1 MASTTNPFDLLGNDV
16 EDTNVQPP
24 KPPKEIVKKNT
35 SSKKQD
41 VPPPSADPS
50 RANKNRP
57 KPTGNEA
64 AIRDRTRE
72 KNKRRDVPADT
83 KPKHPKSKAGD
94 RHSRADRND
103 THKKDVQGWGEGAN
117 REAEAEMKGEQDA
130 QNDEAEDSEEAKQ
143 DTPPKMSLQDYLNAA
158 ANNDLNK
165 KPEVK
170 KAAPIEDAELMVKQ
184 DEVLVE
190 PTKVKSVKGKQQK
203 TKEFLDFD
211 AKFVDTSKP
220 PRGGGR
226 GGFSGRGNRQGG
238 NRGGRGGRGGPRRV
252 KDSNPVQK
260 NADID
265 PKNLP
270 TLSWTAIL
278 PS

>member
-24 KPPKEIVKKNT
+24 KPPKELVKKNT

-83 KPKHPKSKAGD
+83 KPKHPKSKSGD
-94 RHSRADRND
+94 RHSRTARTDS
-103 THKKDVQGWGEGAN
+103 HKKDVQGWGEGAN
-117 REAEAEMKGEQDA
+117 REAEAEVQGEQDA
-130 QNDEAEDSEEAKQ
+130 QDEEADESEESKQ
-143 DTPPKMSLQDYLNAA
+143 NTPPKMSLQDYLTAA
-158 ANNDLNK
+158 SGSGLNK
-165 KPEVK
+165 KPEAK
-170 KAAPIEDAELMVKQ
+170 KAAPIEDAQLMVKQ

-190 PTKVKSVKGKQQK
+190 PTKVKNVKGKQLK

-220 PRGGGR
+220 SRGGGR
-226 GGFSGRGNRQGG
+226 GGFTGRGNRQGG
-238 NRGGRGGRGGPRRV
+238 NRGGRGGNRGGQRKV
-252 KDSNPVQK
+252 KDNNPVQK
-260 NADID
+260 NAEID

-270 TLSWTAIL
+270 TLS
-278 PS
+278 